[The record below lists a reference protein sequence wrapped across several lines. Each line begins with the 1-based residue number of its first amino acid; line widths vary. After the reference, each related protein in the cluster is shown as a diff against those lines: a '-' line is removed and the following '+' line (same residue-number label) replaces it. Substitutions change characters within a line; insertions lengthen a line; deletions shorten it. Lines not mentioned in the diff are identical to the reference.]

1 MLLSYICGLNSR
13 LEKRNLDYRYK
24 SLYTM
29 LCIIYFTKKKENM
42 IKNCKNYNIK
52 EYNTLKL
59 SNWLSINIILIVIS
73 KYII

>member
-13 LEKRNLDYRYK
+13 LEKRNLDYKYK

-52 EYNTLKL
+52 EYNALKL
-59 SNWLSINIILIVIS
+59 SNWLSINIILIFIS
-73 KYII
+73 KYIT